1 MSMAQIGQGNN
12 IQNLITEK
20 LRLTMPK
27 VRVTQVIDGQTL
39 IVNNTTTIHL
49 PAIYIPW
56 ETHDDQGIYGKNAKD
71 ILEKE
76 FMDKFVRIFQVR
88 DQERGQFNAL
98 GHTEGYMVRE
108 DGLLAQSLLVSN
120 GLAFAYPSQ
129 SHFDLADILFK
140 DESTAREKK
149 LGLWAD
155 EKNFQILDAETAK
168 TSEMNRFAIIESVL
182 QNVVSRDNVIYLNF
196 ERDWKTDTSIAMD
209 SGLRRD
215 FSKAG
220 INVMQLNGQ
229 KIRARGWLRDY
240 NGPYI
245 EIFHPSQIEVIQLS
259 E

>member
-1 MSMAQIGQGNN
+1 MTMSMAQLGQAEDT
-12 IQNLITEK
+12 QNVIKEK

-27 VRVTQVIDGQTL
+27 ARVTQVIDGQTL

-56 ETHDDQGIYGKNAKD
+56 EMHDNQGAYGKAAKD
-71 ILEKE
+71 AFEKE
-76 FMDKFVRIFQVR
+76 FLDKFVRVFQVK
-88 DQERGQFNAL
+88 DQDRGQFNAL
-98 GHTEGYMVRE
+98 GHTEGYVMRE
-108 DGLLAQSLLVSN
+108 DGVLAQSTLVAN

-129 SHFDLADILFK
+129 SHFDLADILYK
-140 DESTAREKK
+140 DELVARASK

-155 EKNFQILDAETAK
+155 DKNFQILDAETAK
-168 TSEMNRFAIIESVL
+168 TADMNRFAIIEGTL
-182 QNVVSRDNVIYLNF
+182 QNVVARNNVIYLNF
-196 ERDWKTDTSIAMD
+196 ERDWKTDTTIAMD
-209 SGLRRD
+209 NGLRRE

-240 NGPYI
+240 NGPYM
-245 EIFHPSQIEVIQLS
+245 EVFHPSQIEII